1 MARGLVIFGTGQIAE
16 LANFYFA
23 NDSMYE
29 VAGFTV
35 DDAYATAT
43 DFAGLP
49 VVPFSQVMHHFPPR
63 THDLFVAIGYSKL
76 NRLRVERFR
85 DALALGYELASYLR
99 IDCKR

>member
-49 VVPFSQVMHHFPPR
+49 VVPFSHLPPLFPVNN
-63 THDLFVAIGYSKL
+63 LV
-76 NRLRVERFR
+76 R
-85 DALALGYELASYLR
+85 DYT
-99 IDCKR
+99 

>member
-35 DDAYATAT
+35 DDACGGLT
-43 DFAGLP
+43 D
-49 VVPFSQVMHHFPPR
+49 
-63 THDLFVAIGYSKL
+63 
-76 NRLRVERFR
+76 R
-85 DALALGYELASYLR
+85 DSRSLASHWT
-99 IDCKR
+99 